1 MVSAVNGGGNP
12 IAITGPSFGP
22 AEGNLASL
30 QAAPGVSSQSAGN
43 GARPDGAELILP
55 PPTSGSGRGGT
66 LDRVA

>member
-1 MVSAVNGGGNP
+1 MVSAVQNGSP

-43 GARPDGAELILP
+43 GSQPNGADLILP
-55 PPTSGSGRGGT
+55 PPVSGSGRGVA
-66 LDRVA
+66 LDRIV